1 MGCTI
6 DFLEPTTGQFVYYS
20 NLKWNQTHSDRRSQ
34 TITALNRL
42 AFA

>member
-6 DFLEPTTGQFVYYS
+6 DFLEPTTGQFVSYS
-20 NLKWNQTHSDRRSQ
+20 NLKWNRTRSDRRQ
-34 TITALNRL
+34 TITELNQL